1 MRAPEA
7 TVTGRTPVTDRAA
20 LTDRTGGPPHVRL
33 VEVTKRFGAH
43 VAVDRVS
50 LALPEGA
57 FTTLLGPSG
66 CGKTTVLRLVAGF
79 YRPDSG
85 EILLRERPI
94 TDVPPHRRHMAMV
107 FQEYALF
114 PHMTVGENVAYGLRM
129 RRVPPRETAQRVA
142 EALRLVGLEGQERR
156 FPHQLSGGQQQR
168 VALARA
174 LVVEPEVLLLDEPLS
189 NLDAKLR
196 VRVRTEIRQLQERLG
211 KTTLYV
217 THDQE
222 EALAISDQIAVM
234 HAGRILQVGTP
245 TEIYFRPQNRVVA
258 DFVGLATF
266 VEAEVVGP
274 GRVRVHGVV
283 LPVTGPLPQAG
294 RVTLVVRPEAVRLT
308 PARDGD
314 SAWGGLRGRIVAR
327 AFLGGVVRCWV
338 DVHGAEWVVD
348 VPVDQEV
355 PADGVVAL
363 QLGERVHALP
373 EGPAGS
379 GEGPARDRAD
389 PTM

>member
-1 MRAPEA
+1 MKVPEP
-7 TVTGRTPVTDRAA
+7 TVTGRTPVTDPGS
-20 LTDRTGGPPHVRL
+20 LTDRTAGPPHVRL
-33 VEVTKRFGAH
+33 AEVTKRFGAH

-79 YRPDSG
+79 HRPDSG
-85 EILLRERPI
+85 EVLLRERPI

-196 VRVRTEIRQLQERLG
+196 VRVRTEIRALQRQLG
-211 KTTLYV
+211 KTTIYV

-222 EALAISDQIAVM
+222 EALAVSDRIAVM
-234 HAGRILQVGTP
+234 DRGRIQQVGTP
-245 TEIYFRPQNRVVA
+245 LEIYHHPANRFVA
-258 DFVGLATF
+258 DFVGLANF
-266 VEAEVVGP
+266 LEGEVVEPGQVRAGTVTLAVADGAPP
-274 GRVRVHGVV
+274 GRRVTVV
-283 LPVTGPLPQAG
+283 L
-294 RVTLVVRPEAVRLT
+294 RPEAIRLHAQ
-308 PARDGD
+308 PPPGA
-314 SAWGGLRGRIVAR
+314 ANVLRGTIRQAS
-327 AFLGGVVRCWV
+327 FLGTLARYHVEAAARPWT
-338 DVHGAEWVVD
+338 VD
-348 VPVDQEV
+348 VPA
-355 PADGVVAL
+355 P
-363 QLGERVHALP
+363 GERLMEGTVFLEIPP
-373 EGPAGS
+373 ERIHLLAGDDAPAPG
-379 GEGPARDRAD
+379 GGGA
-389 PTM
+389 